1 MTYRVV
7 YNNQTGQILMNKNL
21 SDSAVQEL
29 CNNNANWAYINGA
42 VDSIGE
48 RVINLE
54 TLRIEKRQR
63 RTISIASLIRE
74 QRKFLLAGSDW
85 TQTADSPLSEEKKA
99 AWAAYRQAL
108 RDLPDDQGGVNSI
121 EDVVWPTPPQ

>member
-1 MTYRVV
+1 MTYRVI
-7 YNNQTGQILMNKNL
+7 YNTETGQILMNKNL

-29 CNNNANWAYINGA
+29 CNSNENWAYINGA

-48 RVINLE
+48 RVVNLD
-54 TLRIEKRQR
+54 TLKIERRQR
-63 RTISIASLIRE
+63 RIPAVADLIRE
-74 QRKFLLAGSDW
+74 KRKLLLQGCDW

-108 RDLPDDQGGVNSI
+108 RDLPDEQGGVNSI
-121 EDVVWPTPPQ
+121 DDVVWPTPPQ